1 MRFLTAGFLCSF
13 LLLGVLSG
21 QTGNGTITGTIADPG
36 GAVVANAAVEAKQ
49 VDTGA
54 VFAAVSTPTGNY
66 TIAQLPIGT
75 YEVSVSVAGFKKFV
89 RTGITVSTAQ
99 VVRID
104 ANLQVGA
111 VSESVTVAAD
121 SSLLKTETADVSHN
135 VTNEMLNTLPMLG
148 VGSAASGSSGIRNPN
163 NVLEVIPGTYYAP
176 NSQVKI
182 NGAPSNSQAYHV
194 EGMDTT
200 NQGFPYAAAQVQQS
214 VDAIQEIS
222 VQTSNFAPEFGA
234 AGGGFFNVTM
244 RSGTNGYHGTVYDYL
259 VNEALNAGTP
269 FTDAGSTNSL
279 KSGQLVRP
287 RARRNDYGW
296 TIGGPVSIPK
306 VYDGHDKTFF
316 FFNFE
321 QFRETQSINNIP
333 ITVPIDAYRQGNF
346 SQAIS
351 ALKAGGQPLSLPGGA
366 GSNDVLGR
374 PLIANTIYDP
384 SSIRVLPSGQTV
396 ADPFTGNIVP
406 TNQLDKVA
414 LNVQKFMPQPNL
426 PGLFNNYLP
435 TYPSTRHS
443 TIPAVK
449 LDQNIGSRGKLSFY
463 YSFTHTDSAYSPT
476 YGASEGL
483 PDQITA
489 TRGTFIHSHVE
500 RLNYDQTLTPTLLL
514 HLGAGYQLNNFYDAA
529 PITDFNAAATLGL
542 VGATLNRNVPV
553 FTGLC
558 PPAGF
563 GAACTAAGG
572 IGNLGPSAGQSN
584 DFWEKP
590 SFNASATWVKQNHTF
605 KLGGELYLNGT
616 PSTSYTGTSGTF
628 NFTTNQTGL
637 PYLVGTTLSGGSLGF
652 PYASFLMGRVDN
664 YSIAQ
669 PAAFRFGKKQLAF
682 FLQDSWKVSRKLT
695 LDYGVRWDYGT
706 YYKEQYGRGMGFSP
720 TLANPN
726 AGGYPGAWIF
736 EATCKCNFASN
747 YPYAIGPRIGMAYQ
761 ITPKTVFRAGW
772 GIVYNATSTNNGGV
786 NTAGIAASNAVG
798 NTGLGQPSMTL
809 ANGIPAS
816 SIPSYPNF
824 NPGIAPLL
832 PIGNQGTPV
841 LGVGGFSNA
850 GLIDAGIARPA
861 RQNQWSFGLQRE
873 ITRNLALE
881 VSYVGNRGV
890 WWNAGGLVNVN
901 ALTPQ
906 RLAARG
912 IDITNA
918 TQLGLLT
925 QQLGSAAVQAA
936 GFRAPYAG
944 FSSSQ
949 TLAQSLRPFPQFGTI
964 NAIGSPLGKT
974 WYDSLQAKATQR
986 FSHGLTFTSAF
997 TWQKNLQQ
1005 GVDSNAVLNNIIA
1018 NPANSKSLS
1027 SFDQPFTF
1035 VISASYTT
1043 PKLGINKALSYAV
1056 RDWNVGTILQYAS
1069 GLPIATPTT
1078 ASTLNSQLFQN
1089 TLANRVAGQPLYAT
1103 TWVDRNGKTQTT
1115 PLDINCKCFDPAK
1128 TFALNPAAWANPANG
1143 QFSNSAEF
1151 YSDFRYQRHPNESI
1165 GLGRTFK
1172 FTERMNLMVR
1182 VDFSNVF
1189 NRTYLNN
1196 PSNAGYLNAQSK
1208 NPATG
1213 LNSGGFGYINL
1224 ATTGT
1229 QFGQPRNG
1237 TLVARFTF

>member
-1 MRFLTAGFLCSF
+1 M
-13 LLLGVLSG
+13 
-21 QTGNGTITGTIADPG
+21 
-36 GAVVANAAVEAKQ
+36 
-49 VDTGA
+49 
-54 VFAAVSTPTGNY
+54 
-66 TIAQLPIGT
+66 PIGA
-75 YEVSVSVAGFKKFV
+75 YEVSVSVPGFKKFV
-89 RTGITVSTAQ
+89 RRGITVETAQ
-99 VVRID
+99 TLRID
-104 ANLQVGA
+104 VSLQVGA
-111 VSESVTVAAD
+111 VSESVTVEA
-121 SSLLKTETADVSHN
+121 SGSQLKTETADVSHN

-163 NVLEVIPGTYYAP
+163 NVLNIIPGTYYAP

-244 RSGTNGYHGTVYDYL
+244 RSGTNQYHGTVYDYM

-269 FTDAGSTNSL
+269 FTDAGRTDSQ
-279 KSGQLVRP
+279 KAGQLVRP

-306 VYDGHDKTFF
+306 VYEGHDKTFF

-321 QFRETQSINNIP
+321 QFRETQTINNIP

-351 ALKAGGQPLSLPGGA
+351 SLKAGGQALSLPGG
-366 GSNDVLGR
+366 GGTNDILGR

-384 SSIRVLPSGQTV
+384 SSIRVLSSGQTV
-396 ADPFTGNIVP
+396 ADPFTGNIIP
-406 TNQLDKVA
+406 LAQLDKVA
-414 LNVQKFMPQPNL
+414 LNVQKFIPEPNL
-426 PGLFNNYLP
+426 PGLINNYLP
-435 TYPSTRHS
+435 TYPSIRHS

-449 LDQNIGSRGKLSFY
+449 IDQNIGSKGKLSFY
-463 YSFTHTDSAYSPT
+463 YSFTHTDSQYSPT

-500 RLNYDQTLTPTLLL
+500 RLNYDTTLTPTLLL

-529 PITDFNAAATLGL
+529 PITDFDAATTLGL
-542 VGATLNRNVPV
+542 TGATLNRNVPV
-553 FTGLC
+553 FTGMC
-558 PPAGF
+558 PAIGF
-563 GAACTAAGG
+563 AVSCTAAGG
-572 IGNLGPSAGQSN
+572 IANLGPSAGQSN

-590 SFNASATWVKQNHTF
+590 SFNASATWVKQNHTY
-605 KLGGELYLNGT
+605 KLGSELYLNGT

-628 NFTTNQTGL
+628 NFNTNETAL

-652 PYASFLMGRVDN
+652 PYASFLTGRVDN
-664 YSIAQ
+664 YNIAQ
-669 PAAFRFGKKQLAF
+669 PASFRFGKKQFGL
-682 FLQDSWKVSRKLT
+682 FLQDSWKVTRKLT

-706 YYKEQYGRGMGFSP
+706 YYKEQYGRAMDFSP
-720 TLANPN
+720 TLANPS
-726 AGGYPGAWIF
+726 AGNYPGAWIF
-736 EATCKCNFASN
+736 EATCGCNFGSN
-747 YPYAIGPRIGMAYQ
+747 YPYAIGPRVGVAYQ
-761 ITPKTVFRAGW
+761 ITPKTVLRAGW
-772 GIVYNATSTNNGGV
+772 GVMYNATSTNNGGV
-786 NTAGIAASNAVG
+786 NTAGIAPSVNVG
-798 NTGLGQPSMTL
+798 TPGLGQPSL
-809 ANGIPAS
+809 VLQNGIPAS
-816 SIPSYPNF
+816 AIPSYPNF

-832 PIGNQGTPV
+832 PTGNQATPT
-841 LGVGGFSNA
+841 LGVGGFSSA
-850 GLIDAGIARPA
+850 GFIDPGIARPA
-861 RQNQWSFGLQRE
+861 RQNQWSIGIQRE
-873 ITRNLALE
+873 VTHDLAVE
-881 VSYVGNRGV
+881 ASYVGNRGV
-890 WWNAGGLVNVN
+890 WWNAPALVNVN

-906 RLAARG
+906 PLLARG
-912 IDITNA
+912 IDITNP

-925 QQLGSAAVQAA
+925 QQLGSAAVQGA
-936 GFRAPYAG
+936 GFRAPYTG
-944 FSSSQ
+944 FSNSN

-986 FSHGLTFTSAF
+986 FKHGLTFSSAF
-997 TWQKNLQQ
+997 TWQKNMQQ
-1005 GVDSNAVLNNIIA
+1005 GVDTNSVLNNIVA
-1018 NPANSKSLS
+1018 NPANSKSIS

-1043 PKLGINKALSYAV
+1043 PKLAVNKTLAYVV

-1103 TWVDRNGKTQTT
+1103 TWVDRNGQTQTT
-1115 PLDINCKCFDPAK
+1115 PLDINCKCFDPSK

-1151 YSDFRYQRHPNESI
+1151 YTDFRYQRHPNESI

-1189 NRTYLNN
+1189 NHNYLNN
-1196 PSNAGYLNAQSK
+1196 PSNSGYLSPQSRNA
-1208 NPATG
+1208 ATG
-1213 LNSGGFGYINL
+1213 LNTGGFGYINL

-1237 TLVARFTF
+1237 TMVARFTF